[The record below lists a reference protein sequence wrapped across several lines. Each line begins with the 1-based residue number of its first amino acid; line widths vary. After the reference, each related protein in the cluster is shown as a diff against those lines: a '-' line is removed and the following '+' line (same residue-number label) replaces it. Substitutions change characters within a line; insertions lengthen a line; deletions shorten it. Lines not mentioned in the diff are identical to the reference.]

1 MGKEYKGKLAA
12 GNLKVAIVVSRFNE
26 VVSTRL
32 LSGAVDCFVRHGGEE
47 KNIDVAWVPGSFEI
61 SLAAQEFVKTKKYDA
76 VICLGALI
84 RGETPHFDYLASQV
98 SRALSVLSQES
109 AIPVAFGVLT
119 CETMEQSMDRAG
131 GKMGN
136 KGFEAA
142 MTAIEM
148 ANLLKEIR
156 SQKSEN

>member
-1 MGKEYKGKLAA
+1 MGKEYKGKLIAEDLRV
-12 GNLKVAIVVSRFNE
+12 GIVVSRFNE
-26 VVSTRL
+26 VVSSRL

-47 KNIDVAWVPGSFEI
+47 KNADVAWVPGSFEI
-61 SLAAQEFVKTKKYDA
+61 ALAAQEFVKTKKYDA
-76 VICLGALI
+76 VICLGVLI
-84 RGETPHFDYLASQV
+84 RGETPHFDVLASQV
-98 SRALSVLSQES
+98 SRALSVLSQEA

-119 CETMEQSMDRAG
+119 CETMEQAVDRAG

-148 ANLLKEIR
+148 VNLLKDIR
-156 SQKSEN
+156 RK